1 MAPDVTLQEGR
12 TVRLAAA
19 GRVGTAEALILQP
32 GAALEALRPGSELS
46 VDFNG
51 ALLRV
56 VEAGP
61 AGVTALVLEGGQVRS
76 NKAVTVDPAPA
87 LPSPDRQGRRGHR
100 DRVVARGAAVRAVVR
115 QPRRGRRHGPRA
127 A

>member
-1 MAPDVTLQEGR
+1 MAAPTTPVCLDTEGAQVRCGPMARGRDPPGGPDGH
-12 TVRLAAA
+12 RLAAA
-19 GRVGTAEALILQP
+19 GWVGTADALILQP
-32 GAALEALRPGSELS
+32 GAAWRPCGPASELS

-76 NKAVTVDPAPA
+76 NRAVTVDPAPA
-87 LPSPDRQGRRGHR
+87 LPP
-100 DRVVARGAAVRAVVR
+100 
-115 QPRRGRRHGPRA
+115 
-127 A
+127 

>member
-1 MAPDVTLQEGR
+1 VAPAIELIHGCSTTPVCLDTEGAQVRCGPMAPDVTLQEGR

-19 GRVGTAEALILQP
+19 GRVGTADALILQP

-76 NKAVTVDPAPA
+76 NKAVTVDP
-87 LPSPDRQGRRGHR
+87 
-100 DRVVARGAAVRAVVR
+100 
-115 QPRRGRRHGPRA
+115 PRRSLP
-127 A
+127 